1 MHRLRKERRTGP
13 APTARITWQLLF
25 VLVPALLAQA
35 ALPLHADQQNAAV
48 RLSDFS
54 YDGIVAGLLR
64 LVPSA
69 ADGRQASAADGRQAS
84 AADGRQAS
92 AADGRQASAADGR
105 QASAADGRWA
115 DAVRVPTDQL
125 LTAEQQS
132 LLVPVARALSA
143 SAFPTP
149 AVARQ
154 VLRTVSEVLTRAQRT
169 LLDELRRQM
178 SENAAGRSPAAGQR
192 PAAFPPSNGRQQ
204 AFRPPSA
211 TMASGASIEQR
222 RLAMVNFLLRRLSGA
237 GSVAPP
243 GDGTGGSR

>member
-54 YDGIVAGLLR
+54 YDGIVAGLLQ

-69 ADGRQASAADGRQAS
+69 ADGRQASAADGRR
-84 AADGRQAS
+84 ADV
-92 AADGRQASAADGR
+92 
-105 QASAADGRWA
+105 
-115 DAVRVPTDQL
+115 VRIPPDQL

-154 VLRTVSEVLTRAQRT
+154 VLRTVSEVLTPSQRT
-169 LLDELRRQM
+169 LMDELRRQM
-178 SENAAGRSPAAGQR
+178 SANAAERRTAAGQR

-204 AFRPPSA
+204 GFQPPSA
-211 TMASGASIEQR
+211 PVASGASIEQR

>member
-64 LVPSA
+64 LVP
-69 ADGRQASAADGRQAS
+69 SAADGRQAS

>member
-64 LVPSA
+64 LVP
-69 ADGRQASAADGRQAS
+69 S